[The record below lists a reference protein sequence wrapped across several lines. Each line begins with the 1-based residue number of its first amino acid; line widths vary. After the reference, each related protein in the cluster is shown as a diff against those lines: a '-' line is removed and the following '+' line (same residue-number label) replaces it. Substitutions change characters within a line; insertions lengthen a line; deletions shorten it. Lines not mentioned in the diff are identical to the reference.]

1 MDDPAQTGPRPPTD
15 LNEVDEFADIPSPRT
30 RHPALAVAA
39 ALLALF
45 LVAKMSSDLTFF
57 LSSPQPADLGDA
69 RALMALPRGPAVLA
83 DGVNRVVRLRGTPDR
98 ESALQVDTKGSWTF
112 SELLRLL
119 GTQSRVFV
127 HRRENPLPGFRAE
140 SDTFEGRLVRFSD
153 LPFEEAIRG
162 YFANHVSAT
171 HFFSQAALVKAQS
184 GDKTGTKTATK
195 TAAGVVSV
203 PDLAGDIVTLGPN
216 DILAFDLVH
225 PGEVE
230 VGLPAARFANPEVA
244 RSALVARG
252 AQVLRPGRAVPDRQT
267 WIVAVTPATRDKLM
281 NDLGAIDYQS
291 DLRDVR
297 ETVKARLADV
307 TWNGPVP
314 SVRAAQGEAGAPD
327 ATGSDGK
334 PGQAQDRAL
343 VGLDT
348 IRTLA
353 TVQIPPD
360 AYLIVEAETPR
371 DHLSDAAIAVVL
383 IGFASV
389 NLVGLARSLSAARR
403 SRPAKGRAGAA

>member
-15 LNEVDEFADIPSPRT
+15 LSEVDEFADIPNPRT
-30 RHPALAVAA
+30 RHPALAVVA

-45 LVAKMSSDLTFF
+45 LVGKMRRDLTFF

-69 RALMALPRGPAVLA
+69 RALMANQRGPAVLA

-112 SELLRLL
+112 SELFRLL

-127 HRRENPLPGFRAE
+127 HRREDPLPGFRAE
-140 SDTFEGRLVRFSD
+140 ADSFEGRLVRFSD

-171 HFFSQAALVKAQS
+171 HFFSREALVHALGGK
-184 GDKTGTKTATK
+184 GGNG
-195 TAAGVVSV
+195 AGVVSV
-203 PDLAGDIVTLGPN
+203 PDLAGDAVTLGPN
-216 DILAFDLVH
+216 DILAFDLVR

-230 VGLPAARFANPEVA
+230 VGLPTARFANPEVA

-252 AQVLRPGRAVPDRQT
+252 AQVLRAGRTVPDRQT

-297 ETVKARLADV
+297 ETVKARVADV
-307 TWNGPVP
+307 VWDGPVL
-314 SVRAAQGEAGAPD
+314 SVRQGQIDGGAGKA
-327 ATGSDGK
+327 SDQGGDTK
-334 PGQAQDRAL
+334 GGDVKDHLLA
-343 VGLDT
+343 GLDT

-371 DHLSDAAIAVVL
+371 DHLSDAAIALVL
-383 IGFASV
+383 IAFASV
-389 NLVGLARSLSAARR
+389 NLVGLARSLSAGRRRR
-403 SRPAKGRAGAA
+403 SPPDRRKAG